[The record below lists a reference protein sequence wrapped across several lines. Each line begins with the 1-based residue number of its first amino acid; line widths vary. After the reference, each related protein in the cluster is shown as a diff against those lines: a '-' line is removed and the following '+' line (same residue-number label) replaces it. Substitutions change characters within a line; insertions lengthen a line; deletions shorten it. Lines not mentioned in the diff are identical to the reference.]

1 MIASACQLF
10 LVIFGEILIMA
21 KLYLIPT
28 TLGDTTIE
36 RVLPPDLTQIISS
49 ISVFIV
55 ENIRTA
61 RRFLKKVNP
70 AIVID
75 NLTFF
80 ELNQHTD
87 KKEISRFLEPIEKG
101 LDIGIISE
109 AGCPAVADPGAD
121 VVKLAHTKDIRVVP
135 LVGPSSILMALM
147 ASGMSGQNFA
157 FNGYLPIKN
166 PEKAQQIKF
175 LEKRM
180 QTEGQTQLFIEAP
193 YRNMQLLDDLLK
205 NCDPQT
211 MLCVAADIT
220 LDTEFILSKPVLYW
234 KTHIP
239 DIQKRPAIF
248 MIGKV

>member
-1 MIASACQLF
+1 
-10 LVIFGEILIMA
+10 MA

-28 TLGDTTIE
+28 TLGNTTIE
-36 RVLPPDLTQIISS
+36 RVLPPELTPIISS

-87 KKEISRFLEPIEKG
+87 KKEISRFLEPIQNG
-101 LDIGIISE
+101 QDIGIISE
-109 AGCPAVADPGAD
+109 AGCPGVADPGAD
-121 VVKLAHTKDIRVVP
+121 VVKIAHIRNIQVIP

-166 PEKAQQIKF
+166 PEKALQIKF

-193 YRNMQLLDDLLK
+193 YRNVQLLNDLLQ
-205 NCDPQT
+205 NCDPLT
-211 MLCVAADIT
+211 MLCIAVDIT
-220 LDTEFILSKPVLYW
+220 LDTEFILSKPISYW
-234 KTHIP
+234 KTNIP

>member
-1 MIASACQLF
+1 MPCRYRGF
-10 LVIFGEILIMA
+10 LSIFEKNLNMA
-21 KLYLIPT
+21 KLYMIPT
-28 TLGDTTIE
+28 TLGDTSIE
-36 RVLPPDLTQIISS
+36 RVLPPDLKQLISS
-49 ISVFIV
+49 IPVFIV

-61 RRFLKKVNP
+61 RRFLKKMNP

-75 NLTFF
+75 TLTFF

-87 KKEISRFLEPIEKG
+87 KKEISRFLESNRQG

-109 AGCPAVADPGAD
+109 AGCPGIADPGAE
-121 VVKLAHTKDIRVVP
+121 VVRIAHTRNIQVVP
-135 LVGPSSILMALM
+135 LVGPSSILLALM

-166 PEKAQQIKF
+166 PEKSNQIKL

-180 QTEGQTQLFIEAP
+180 QTEGQTQIFIETP
-193 YRNMQLLDDLLK
+193 YRNAQLLDELIK
-205 NCDPQT
+205 NCEPQT
-211 MLCVAADIT
+211 MLCIAADIT
-220 LDTEFILSKPVLYW
+220 LDTEFILAKPISFW
-234 KTHIP
+234 KTNIP

>member
-1 MIASACQLF
+1 
-10 LVIFGEILIMA
+10 MA
-21 KLYLIPT
+21 KLFLIPT

-36 RVLPPDLTQIISS
+36 RVLPPDLMKLISS
-49 ISVFIV
+49 IPVFIV

-87 KKEISRFLEPIEKG
+87 KKEISRFLEPIQKG
-101 LDIGIISE
+101 IDIGIISE
-109 AGCPAVADPGAD
+109 AGCPAVADPGAE
-121 VVKLAHTKDIRVVP
+121 VVKIAHTKNIQVVP
-135 LVGPSSILMALM
+135 LVGPSSILLALM

-157 FNGYLPIKN
+157 FNGYLPIKD
-166 PEKAQQIKF
+166 PEKSNQIKL
-175 LEKRM
+175 LERRM
-180 QTEGQTQLFIEAP
+180 QTEGQTQIFIETP
-193 YRNMQLLDDLLK
+193 YRNAQLLNDLLK

-211 MLCVAADIT
+211 MLCIAADIT
-220 LDTEFILSKPVLYW
+220 LDTEFILAKPVSYW
-234 KTHIP
+234 KNHIP

>member
-1 MIASACQLF
+1 
-10 LVIFGEILIMA
+10 MA
-21 KLYLIPT
+21 KVYLIPT
-28 TLGDTTIE
+28 TLGDTSIE

-49 ISVFIV
+49 VSVFIV

-75 NLTFF
+75 DLTFF

-87 KKEISRFLEPIEKG
+87 KKEIIRFLEPNREGK
-101 LDIGIISE
+101 DIGIISE
-109 AGCPAVADPGAD
+109 AGCPGVADPGAE
-121 VVKLAHTKDIRVVP
+121 VVKIAHTKNIQVVP

-166 PEKAQQIKF
+166 PEKSNQIKL

-180 QTEGQTQLFIEAP
+180 QTEGQTQIFIEAP
-193 YRNMQLLDDLLK
+193 YRNAQLLDELLK
-205 NCDPQT
+205 NCQPET
-211 MLCVAADIT
+211 ILCIAVDIT
-220 LDTEFILSKPVLYW
+220 LDTEFILSKPVSYW

-239 DIQKRPAIF
+239 EIQKRPAIF
-248 MIGKV
+248 MIGKI

>member
-1 MIASACQLF
+1 
-10 LVIFGEILIMA
+10 MA

-28 TLGDTTIE
+28 TLGDTSIE
-36 RVLPPDLTQIISS
+36 RVLPPDLTQLISS
-49 ISVFIV
+49 IPVVIV

-75 NLTFF
+75 DLTFF

-87 KKEISRFLEPIEKG
+87 KKEISRFLEPNKEG

-109 AGCPAVADPGAD
+109 AGCPGVADPGAD
-121 VVKLAHTKDIRVVP
+121 VVKIAHTKNIQVVP
-135 LVGPSSILMALM
+135 LVGPSSILLALM

-166 PEKAQQIKF
+166 PDKSLQIKM

-180 QTEGQTQLFIEAP
+180 QAEGQTQIFIETP
-193 YRNMQLLDDLLK
+193 YRNAQLLDELLK

-211 MLCVAADIT
+211 MLCIAADIT
-220 LDTEFILSKPVLYW
+220 LDTEFILSKPIVWW
-234 KTHIP
+234 KTHLP

-248 MIGKV
+248 MIGKI

>member
-1 MIASACQLF
+1 
-10 LVIFGEILIMA
+10 MA

-28 TLGDTTIE
+28 TLGDTSIE
-36 RVLPPDLTQIISS
+36 RVLPPDLKEIISA
-49 ISVFIV
+49 IPVFIV

-61 RRFLKKVNP
+61 RRFLKKVNQ

-75 NLTFF
+75 DLTFF

-87 KKEISRFLEPIEKG
+87 RKEISRFLEPIQQG

-121 VVKLAHTKDIRVVP
+121 VVKIAHTQNIKVVP

-175 LEKRM
+175 LERRM
-180 QTEGQTQLFIEAP
+180 QTEGQTQIFIEAP
-193 YRNMQLLDDLLK
+193 YRNLQLLDDLLK

-211 MLCVAADIT
+211 MLCIAADIT
-220 LDTEFILSKPVLYW
+220 LDTEFIQAKPVSYW

-248 MIGKV
+248 MIGRI

>member
-1 MIASACQLF
+1 LPCRHRRF
-10 LVIFGEILIMA
+10 LTIFEKILHMA

-28 TLGDTTIE
+28 TLGDTSIE
-36 RVLPPDLTQIISS
+36 RVLPPDLTQLISS

-61 RRFLKKVNP
+61 RRFLKKINP
-70 AIVID
+70 TIVID
-75 NLTFF
+75 DLTFF
-80 ELNQHTD
+80 ELNQHTE
-87 KKEISRFLEPIEKG
+87 KKEISRFLEPNKRG
-101 LDIGIISE
+101 FDIGIISE
-109 AGCPAVADPGAD
+109 AGCPGVADPGAE
-121 VVKLAHTKDIRVVP
+121 VVRIAHTKNIQVVP
-135 LVGPSSILMALM
+135 LVGPSSILLALM

-166 PEKAQQIKF
+166 PEKSQQIKL

-180 QTEGQTQLFIEAP
+180 QTEGQTQIFIETP
-193 YRNMQLLDDLLK
+193 YRNAQMLDELLK

-211 MLCVAADIT
+211 MLCIAVDIT
-220 LDTEFILSKPVLYW
+220 LDTEFILSKPISYW
-234 KTHIP
+234 KTNIP

>member
-1 MIASACQLF
+1 
-10 LVIFGEILIMA
+10 MA
-21 KLYLIPT
+21 KLYMIPT
-28 TLGDTTIE
+28 TLGDTSIE
-36 RVLPPDLTQIISS
+36 RVLPPDLTQVISS
-49 ISVFIV
+49 ITVFIV
-55 ENIRTA
+55 ENIRTS

-75 NLTFF
+75 DLTFF

-87 KKEISRFLEPIEKG
+87 KKDISRFLEPNQKG

-109 AGCPAVADPGAD
+109 AGCPGIADPGAD
-121 VVKLAHTKDIRVVP
+121 VVKIAHTRNIQVVP

-166 PEKAQQIKF
+166 PEKSQQIKM

-180 QTEGQTQLFIEAP
+180 QTEGQTQIFIEAP
-193 YRNMQLLDDLLK
+193 YRNAQLLDELLK

-220 LDTEFILSKPVLYW
+220 LDTEFILSKPVSYW
-234 KTHIP
+234 KTHVP

>member
-1 MIASACQLF
+1 MPSARRRF
-10 LVIFGEILIMA
+10 LTIFEKNFQMA

-28 TLGDTTIE
+28 TLGDTSIE
-36 RVLPPDLTQIISS
+36 RVLPPDLTRLISS
-49 ISVFIV
+49 VPVFIV

-75 NLTFF
+75 DLIFF
-80 ELNQHTD
+80 ELNQHTE
-87 KKEISRFLEPIEKG
+87 KKEIVRYLEPNQQG

-109 AGCPAVADPGAD
+109 AGCPGVADPGAE
-121 VVKLAHTKDIRVVP
+121 VVKIAHAKNIQVVP
-135 LVGPSSILMALM
+135 LVGPSSILLALM

-166 PEKAQQIKF
+166 PEKSQQIKM

-180 QTEGQTQLFIEAP
+180 QTEGQTQIFIEAP
-193 YRNMQLLDDLLK
+193 YRNAQLLDELLK

-211 MLCVAADIT
+211 MLCIAADIT
-220 LDTEFILSKPVLYW
+220 LDTEFIRSKPVSYW
-234 KTHIP
+234 KTNVP

-248 MIGKV
+248 MIGKI

>member
-1 MIASACQLF
+1 
-10 LVIFGEILIMA
+10 MA
-21 KLYLIPT
+21 KLYMIPT
-28 TLGDTTIE
+28 TLGDTTLE

-75 NLTFF
+75 QLTFF

-87 KKEISRFLEPIEKG
+87 KNDISRYLEPLQQG
-101 LDIGIISE
+101 NDIGIISE
-109 AGCPAVADPGAD
+109 AGCPGIADPGAD
-121 VVKLAHTKDIRVVP
+121 VVHIAHMKDIQVVP
-135 LVGPSSILMALM
+135 LVGPSSILLALM

-166 PEKAQQIKF
+166 PEKSQQIKL
-175 LEKRM
+175 LERRM
-180 QTEGQTQLFIEAP
+180 QTEGQTQVFIEAP
-193 YRNMQLLDDLLK
+193 YRNLQLLDELLK
-205 NCDPQT
+205 NCEPRT
-211 MLCVAADIT
+211 LLCIAVDIT
-220 LDTEFILSKPVLYW
+220 LDTEFIKTKPVSYW

-239 DIQKRPAIF
+239 DIQKKPAIF

>member
-1 MIASACQLF
+1 MPSAYRRF
-10 LVIFGEILIMA
+10 LTIFEKNLHMA

-28 TLGDTTIE
+28 TLGDTSIE
-36 RVLPPDLTQIISS
+36 RVLPPDLTPIISS

-70 AIVID
+70 AIIID
-75 NLTFF
+75 DLTFF

-87 KKEISRFLEPIEKG
+87 KKEISRFLEPIKEG
-101 LDIGIISE
+101 QDIGIISE
-109 AGCPAVADPGAD
+109 AGCPGVADPGAD
-121 VVKLAHTKDIRVVP
+121 VVKIAHTRNIRVVP
-135 LVGPSSILMALM
+135 LVGPSSILLALM

-166 PEKAQQIKF
+166 PEKSQQIKM

-180 QTEGQTQLFIEAP
+180 QTEGQTQIFIEAP
-193 YRNMQLLDDLLK
+193 YRNAQLLDELLR

-211 MLCVAADIT
+211 LLCIAADIT
-220 LDTEFILSKPVLYW
+220 LDSEFILTKPVSYW
-234 KTHIP
+234 KTNIP

-248 MIGKV
+248 MIGRV

>member
-1 MIASACQLF
+1 
-10 LVIFGEILIMA
+10 MA

-28 TLGDTTIE
+28 TLGDTSIE
-36 RVLPPDLTQIISS
+36 RVLPPDLTQLISS
-49 ISVFIV
+49 IPVFIV

-75 NLTFF
+75 DLLFF
-80 ELNQHTD
+80 ELNQHTE
-87 KKEISRFLEPIEKG
+87 KKEISRFLEPNQKG

-109 AGCPAVADPGAD
+109 AGCPGVADPGAD
-121 VVKLAHTKDIRVVP
+121 VVKIAHSKNIQVVP
-135 LVGPSSILMALM
+135 LVGPSSILLALM

-166 PEKAQQIKF
+166 PEKSQQIKI

-180 QTEGQTQLFIEAP
+180 QTEGQTQIFIETP
-193 YRNMQLLDDLLK
+193 YRNAQFLDELLR

-211 MLCVAADIT
+211 MLCIAADIT
-220 LDTEFILSKPVLYW
+220 LDTEFILSKPVSYW

-248 MIGKV
+248 MIGKI

>member
-1 MIASACQLF
+1 MPSAYRRFLTIFEKNLF
-10 LVIFGEILIMA
+10 MA
-21 KLYLIPT
+21 KLYLIPS
-28 TLGDTTIE
+28 TLGDTSIE
-36 RVLPPDLTQIISS
+36 RVLPPDLTLLISS
-49 ISVFIV
+49 IPVFIV

-61 RRFLKKVNP
+61 RRFLKKVNRD
-70 AIVID
+70 IIID
-75 NLTFF
+75 ELTFF

-87 KKEISRFLEPIEKG
+87 KKDIIRFLEPIQKG
-101 LDIGIISE
+101 LNIGIISE

-121 VVKLAHTKDIRVVP
+121 VVKIAHTQNIQVVP

-180 QTEGQTQLFIEAP
+180 QTEGQTQIFIETP
-193 YRNMQLLDDLLK
+193 YRNAQLLEDLLK

-211 MLCVAADIT
+211 LLCIAVDIT
-220 LDTEFILSKPVLYW
+220 LDSEFILTKTISFW
-234 KTHIP
+234 KSNIP

-248 MIGKV
+248 MIGKI

>member
-1 MIASACQLF
+1 
-10 LVIFGEILIMA
+10 MA

-28 TLGDTTIE
+28 TLGDTSIE
-36 RVLPPDLTQIISS
+36 RVLPSDLTKLISA
-49 ISVFIV
+49 IPVFIV

-75 NLTFF
+75 DLIFF

-87 KKEISRFLEPIEKG
+87 KKEINRFLEPIQKG
-101 LDIGIISE
+101 QDAGIISE
-109 AGCPAVADPGAD
+109 AGCPAVADPGAE
-121 VVKLAHTKDIRVVP
+121 VVKIAHTKNIQVVP
-135 LVGPSSILMALM
+135 LVGPSSILLALM

-157 FNGYLPIKN
+157 FNGYLPIKD
-166 PEKAQQIKF
+166 PEKSNQIKL

-180 QTEGQTQLFIEAP
+180 QTEGQTQIFIETP
-193 YRNMQLLDDLLK
+193 YRNAQLLGDLLK

-211 MLCVAADIT
+211 MLCIAADIT
-220 LDTEFILSKPVLYW
+220 LDTEFILAKPVSYW
-234 KTHIP
+234 KNHIP

>member
-1 MIASACQLF
+1 MPSPRRRF
-10 LVIFGEILIMA
+10 LTIFEKKLQMA
-21 KLYLIPT
+21 KLYMIPT
-28 TLGDTTIE
+28 TLGDTSIE
-36 RVLPPDLTQIISS
+36 RVLPPDLTQLISS
-49 ISVFIV
+49 IQVFIV

-75 NLTFF
+75 DLTFF
-80 ELNQHTD
+80 ELNQHTE
-87 KKEISRFLEPIEKG
+87 KKEISRFLEPNQQG

-109 AGCPAVADPGAD
+109 AGCPGVADPGAE
-121 VVKLAHTKDIRVVP
+121 VVKIAHTKNIQVVP
-135 LVGPSSILMALM
+135 LVGPSSILLALM

-166 PEKAQQIKF
+166 PEKSLQIKM

-180 QTEGQTQLFIEAP
+180 QAESQTQIFIEAP
-193 YRNMQLLDDLLK
+193 YRNAQLLDELLK

-211 MLCVAADIT
+211 MLCVAVDIT
-220 LDTEFILSKPVLYW
+220 LDTEFILSKPVSYW
-234 KTHIP
+234 KTHLP

-248 MIGKV
+248 MIGKI

>member
-1 MIASACQLF
+1 MPAARRRF
-10 LVIFGEILIMA
+10 LTIFEKILRMA

-28 TLGDTTIE
+28 TLGDTRIE
-36 RVLPPDLTQIISS
+36 RVLPPDLTALISS
-49 ISVFIV
+49 IPVFIV

-70 AIVID
+70 EIVID
-75 NLTFF
+75 NLIFF
-80 ELNQHTD
+80 ELNEHTD
-87 KKEISRFLEPIEKG
+87 KNEIGRFLEPNKNG

-121 VVKLAHTKDIRVVP
+121 VVKIAHTRNIQVVP
-135 LVGPSSILMALM
+135 LVGPSSILLALM

-180 QTEGQTQLFIEAP
+180 QTEGQTQIFIEAP
-193 YRNMQLLDDLLK
+193 YRNQQLLDDLLK

-211 MLCVAADIT
+211 VLCIAADLT
-220 LDTEFILSKPVLYW
+220 LETEFIVSKPVSYW
-234 KTHIP
+234 RSHIP

>member
-1 MIASACQLF
+1 
-10 LVIFGEILIMA
+10 MA
-21 KLYLIPT
+21 KIYLIPT
-28 TLGDTTIE
+28 TLGDTSIE

-55 ENIRTA
+55 ENIRTT

-70 AIVID
+70 VIVID
-75 NLTFF
+75 DLTFF

-87 KKEISRFLEPIEKG
+87 KKEISRFLEPLQKG

-109 AGCPAVADPGAD
+109 AGCPAVADPGAE
-121 VVKLAHTKDIRVVP
+121 VVKLAHTKNIQVVP

-166 PEKAQQIKF
+166 PEKAQHIKM

-180 QTEGQTQLFIEAP
+180 QTEGQTQIFIEAP
-193 YRNMQLLDDLLK
+193 YRNAQLLDDLLK

-211 MLCVAADIT
+211 MLCIAADIT
-220 LDTEFILSKPVLYW
+220 LDTEFILAKPVTYW